1 MGKISFTKAF
11 FKNPKQIGAI
21 APSSKFLAEKLV
33 KAVDLRSAKVIVE
46 LGAGTGAITKKIL
59 EAMPENAVLLSF
71 EINTSLSRHIE
82 EDIKD
87 ERLKVINDDAR
98 HIAKYLK
105 QYGFEYAD
113 CVISCLPLA
122 AFSKDERDKILG
134 AIKHCLA
141 DSGKLAQFQY
151 SINDIFALRKVF
163 SKVNLDF
170 EMRNIPPAFIYI
182 CSTKG
187 RNID

>member
-1 MGKISFTKAF
+1 M
-11 FKNPKQIGAI
+11 
-21 APSSKFLAEKLV
+21 
-33 KAVDLRSAKVIVE
+33 
-46 LGAGTGAITKKIL
+46 
-59 EAMPENAVLLSF
+59 
-71 EINTSLSRHIE
+71 
-82 EDIKD
+82 
-87 ERLKVINDDAR
+87 KVINDDAR